1 MEVTATTIAIVRTAG
16 SAARE
21 RGAISLSIA
30 AITAARLGDGAEEF
44 AALATMPERE
54 LWDALP
60 TDREK
65 LAFWINVYNAGIQ
78 RELCR
83 EPENYRH
90 RFRFF
95 SKHGVDVAGRHLSFN
110 AMEHGILRRSMFAY
124 SLGYASNPF
133 PRQLE
138 RELRLGRRDPRVH
151 FALNCG
157 ARARHRRVRPQAIDS
172 QLDVATRSYLES
184 ETGYDRAKGVVTVP
198 RVFLWFRGDFGGR
211 AGTKNLL
218 RRFGVVPPDAN
229 PRLRYGGFDWSLVLD
244 KVAPR

>member
-16 SAARE
+16 HAARD

-44 AALATMPERE
+44 TALATMPQRE

-78 RELCR
+78 RELR
-83 EPENYRH
+83 RVPDNYRH
-90 RFRFF
+90 RLRFF
-95 SKHGVDVAGRHLSFN
+95 SKHGVEVAGRQLSFN
-110 AMEHGILRRSMFAY
+110 AIEHGMLRRSMFAY
-124 SLGYASNPF
+124 SLGYASNPL
-133 PRQLE
+133 PRQFE
-138 RELRLGRRDPRVH
+138 RGLRLGRRDPRVH

-157 ARARHRRVRPQAIDS
+157 AASCPPIAAYDPQVIDS

-184 ETGYDRAKGVVTVP
+184 ETGYDAAKGVVTVP
-198 RVFLWFRGDFGGR
+198 RVFLWFRGDFDGR

-218 RRFGVVPPDAN
+218 RRFGIVPPDAN
-229 PRLRYGGFDWSLVLD
+229 PRLRYGDFDWSLTLG
-244 KVAPR
+244 